1 MPEKPKERECILRKS
16 IILTISTGTSLPI
29 PAACESTKF
38 SCNSS
43 NLSPQDIV
51 VLLKIAA
58 KGNNKWLM
66 KDLSAELNIS
76 ASEISESLTR
86 SVLAGLL
93 ADDKK
98 KLMKTA
104 LLEFLQYGL
113 AYVYPQHP
121 GAIVRGMP
129 TAYSAAPLSKS
140 IISENPVVW
149 SYAEGKYRGQAIE
162 PLHPSVPVA
171 CMKDNKLYELLA
183 LTDALRIGK
192 ARERNSAIKEL
203 KERIC

>member
-1 MPEKPKERECILRKS
+1 MKIHNGMRPH
-16 IILTISTGTSLPI
+16 
-29 PAACESTKF
+29 
-38 SCNSS
+38 
-43 NLSPQDIV
+43 DIV

-76 ASEISESLTR
+76 ASEISESLNR

>member
-1 MPEKPKERECILRKS
+1 
-16 IILTISTGTSLPI
+16 
-29 PAACESTKF
+29 
-38 SCNSS
+38 
-43 NLSPQDIV
+43 
-51 VLLKIAA
+51 
-58 KGNNKWLM
+58 
-66 KDLSAELNIS
+66 
-76 ASEISESLTR
+76 
-86 SVLAGLL
+86 
-93 ADDKK
+93 
-98 KLMKTA
+98 
-104 LLEFLQYGL
+104 
-113 AYVYPQHP
+113 
-121 GAIVRGMP
+121 MP